1 MLEAV
6 DLSKSFG
13 GRIALDRLNLAIQAG
28 ETFCLLGANGAGK
41 TTAVNLFLGFVAPD
55 RGRALVDGIEVVAD
69 PIAARRRLLHLPE
82 QVVLYGE
89 LTGYENLRY
98 FAALAGV
105 EEADATRLRA
115 CLDEAGLRRD
125 AHDRRAST
133 YSKGMRQKVGVA
145 FAIAKRA
152 TALLLDEP
160 TSGLDPVASA
170 EFYDLVARRR
180 DAGCAVLMVTHD
192 LLRARE
198 IGDRIGLM
206 RDGRLLRTI
215 RAADI
220 TAAAL
225 DRLYLDE
232 MGRRAAA

>member
-6 DLSKSFG
+6 NLAKSFG
-13 GRIALDRLNLAIQAG
+13 GHVALDRLNLAIPPG

-41 TTAVNLFLGFVAPD
+41 TTTVNLFLGFIAPD
-55 RGRALVDGIEVVAD
+55 SGRALVDGIEVAAD
-69 PIAARRRLLHLPE
+69 PIAARRQLLHLPE

-89 LTGYENLRY
+89 LSGFENLRY
-98 FAALAGV
+98 FAARAGV
-105 EEADATRLRA
+105 EEMEASRLRA
-115 CLDEAGLRRD
+115 CLDEAGLHRD
-125 AHDRRAST
+125 AADRRAST

-160 TSGLDPVASA
+160 TSGLDPVAST

-198 IGDRIGLM
+198 VGNRIGLM
-206 RDGRLLRTI
+206 RDGRLLHTI
-215 RAADI
+215 AAADI
-220 TAAAL
+220 TVEEL
-225 DRLYLDE
+225 KRLYLDE